1 MTTGMIRWM
10 LIPMLSLL
18 LSAVVHAQTA
28 ADPMKALGE
37 LVKAHREAPTIEV
50 ELNLKLE
57 MSESGQTGRG
67 SEIEATMLRRKDG
80 SGLFNLNGYTMHV
93 LGGKLFATH
102 ESNSDDYYLLEFEDY
117 PYWAF
122 FSAFGGFQRTP
133 FPHLALLWGSDD
145 LEELCM
151 ELYADTPELRP
162 TTVVD
167 SLKDGRTE
175 RSLELTSDN
184 ATMKIV
190 FDSKS
195 KMIRS
200 IVHTV
205 RGGYLVPQGT
215 VMTSTYEVKYTDH
228 DAPVRDERI
237 AFTPGDRQRVDAM
250 TVLDKTRPAPPAQGP
265 AGNPDA
271 ALVGKEAPAFVL
283 TTLDGQRVDLA
294 ELRGR
299 VVVIDF
305 WATWCGPCIALM
317 PALDEVT
324 RWAATNQLPVTV
336 LAINTFENADNGDTA
351 EARMQKVNGFWKQN
365 QYTMKVPM
373 DFSNAVAERYG
384 VTGIPTSFV
393 IGPDGIIRAQHV
405 GGSPDYAATLKKE
418 IQEAL
423 SM

>member
-1 MTTGMIRWM
+1 MTTGLFRWM
-10 LIPMLSLL
+10 LIPILL
-18 LSAVVHAQTA
+18 VAANANAQSA
-28 ADPMKALGE
+28 ADPMKTLGE

-50 ELNLKLE
+50 ELKLKLE
-57 MSESGQTGRG
+57 MSEAGQAGRG

-80 SGLFNLNGYTMHV
+80 NGLFILNGYSMHV
-93 LGGKLFATH
+93 LDGKLYATH
-102 ESNSDDYYLLEFEDY
+102 ESNSGDYYLLEFQDY

-162 TTVVD
+162 EKVVD
-167 SLKDGRTE
+167 TLKDGQSH

-184 ATMKIV
+184 ASMTIV
-190 FDSKS
+190 FDPKS

-215 VMTSTYEVKYTDH
+215 VMTSTYEVTYTQH
-228 DAPVRDERI
+228 ESPVRDDRV
-237 AFTPGDRQRVDAM
+237 AFAPGDRQRVDAM
-250 TVLDKTRPAPPAQGP
+250 TVLDKTRPAPPAQGGAVANAD
-265 AGNPDA
+265 AG
-271 ALVGKEAPAFVL
+271 LVGKEAPAFVL
-283 TTLDGQRVDLA
+283 TTLDGQRIDLT

-299 VVVIDF
+299 VLVIDF

-324 RWAATNQLPVTV
+324 RWVATNQLPVTV
-336 LAINTFENADNGDTA
+336 LAINTFENADDGDTA
-351 EARMQKVNGFWKQN
+351 EARMKKVNAFWKQN

-393 IGPDGIIRAQHV
+393 IGPDGVIRTQHV